1 MGKAAMCIKMIEILN
16 SRSLVKV
23 SEIATLLDT
32 NPRNVLEYKKELE
45 EAGYIIDTVAG
56 RYGGYILNK
65 KHLFPSVK
73 LSDAEKE
80 KLHEGLKYLL
90 ARNDFFHKTEFSTAM
105 SKIFSAIIYN
115 NTNDDLTIINRFPLI
130 MPIYELEKRYF
141 TINQAMAKSNVIQ
154 INYLSNKNIEKT
166 HLLNPYK
173 VFMFNNAWFMIA
185 WNEKNGEIGY
195 YKLNRINKIEI
206 LNKKFIKS
214 KTFDERDYIDEFGMK
229 NNGDFY
235 SIKLKITGN
244 YAAIVQE
251 RKYGKNQQIEIVDDK
266 TTILSTE
273 MQNKENIISFV
284 LGFGK
289 DCIVLEPKWL
299 KDEVQQEVKRIIDN
313 NK

>member
-1 MGKAAMCIKMIEILN
+1 
-16 SRSLVKV
+16 
-23 SEIATLLDT
+23 
-32 NPRNVLEYKKELE
+32 
-45 EAGYIIDTVAG
+45 
-56 RYGGYILNK
+56 
-65 KHLFPSVK
+65 
-73 LSDAEKE
+73 
-80 KLHEGLKYLL
+80 
-90 ARNDFFHKTEFSTAM
+90 
-105 SKIFSAIIYN
+105 
-115 NTNDDLTIINRFPLI
+115 
-130 MPIYELEKRYF
+130 
-141 TINQAMAKSNVIQ
+141 MAKSNVIQ

-299 KDEVQQEVKRIIDN
+299 KDEVKQEVKRIIDN